1 MTRSNIPSLH
11 KNGRSQQLVSVRSGG
26 RRVQAREDAVPT
38 CAAAG
43 RQYFWC
49 YRTVKVTWI
58 LRQERFILNL
68 LGHSTEK
75 KKVLLEMTLFMRFH
89 DRSFSVLHVSIPKNS
104 FVCWLAFSEPRC
116 RQGLNTATG
125 LTFLFQLPLPGA
137 PHLLSHTKFNC
148 KNKRYTFES
157 TLHLLLSKC

>member
-1 MTRSNIPSLH
+1 MYYEMTRSNIPSLH

-89 DRSFSVLHVSIPKNS
+89 DRSFSVHHVSIPKNS

-116 RQGLNTATG
+116 RQGARHSHRPDLPVPTATSG
-125 LTFLFQLPLPGA
+125 SASPFIPYKIQL
-137 PHLLSHTKFNC
+137 
-148 KNKRYTFES
+148 
-157 TLHLLLSKC
+157 